1 MRKTGT
7 AARRCTGTSVSKESE
22 AVAEPRLKGWPRF
35 CRRSQNHPKRQQR
48 VERPVDD
55 LPKLRPESEITSS
68 GLLSLSRKPS
78 PPREVQKPKL
88 PPTRSVRAGKNWF
101 EGGARARGPP
111 AGARSRPG
119 RTRRPP
125 PPGRPAARLCKSRAA
140 AAGRGRGG
148 AQGAAPMNSGEPAF
162 PGGYLRGGVCGV
174 PARRAA
180 HRSPEARAPSLTSLT
195 ASSSHP
201 QPPRPGPRA
210 APGQASRNPVRPTE
224 RAHWPPGAAGLHKYM
239 VPGHG
244 AGQGESAAPA
254 ASLLPSWTPPLRLHS
269 WK

>member
-68 GLLSLSRKPS
+68 GLLLLSRKPS

-119 RTRRPP
+119 RTRRPR
-125 PPGRPAARLCKSRAA
+125 PPGRAVVQEPGGSRRARAGRRARRSPDELRRASLPRGLSPGWSLRRSRPESRAPVT
-140 AAGRGRGG
+140 RGPGALAHLADCILFPPPATPPRAPRRSRPGQPQPGPPHRARSLATRGG
-148 AQGAAPMNSGEPAF
+148 
-162 PGGYLRGGVCGV
+162 
-174 PARRAA
+174 
-180 HRSPEARAPSLTSLT
+180 RSP
-195 ASSSHP
+195 
-201 QPPRPGPRA
+201 
-210 APGQASRNPVRPTE
+210 
-224 RAHWPPGAAGLHKYM
+224 
-239 VPGHG
+239 
-244 AGQGESAAPA
+244 
-254 ASLLPSWTPPLRLHS
+254 
-269 WK
+269 